1 LPCLARSERTRSRL
15 RIPRIRVG
23 TLADDPVHADVRKRM
38 PGGAAPESPASTLPW
53 RVRPEGDRKRGEES
67 GGSKL
72 TQA

>member
-1 LPCLARSERTRSRL
+1 LEPSST
-15 RIPRIRVG
+15 I
-23 TLADDPVHADVRKRM
+23 PVHADVRKRM